1 VFASAVDRLLFIA
14 VPAAFG
20 LWALR
25 QPIVTLV
32 YGERFLPAHRRNF
45 RELVDDEPGEITA
58 VRLRVDSGEEFGEV
72 RAHDPVEHAR
82 GRRSRHVDSSHAIGP

>member
-1 VFASAVDRLLFIA
+1 LHEKGTSRWNAQSPHRTRAKPWLNT
-14 VPAAFG
+14 P
-20 LWALR
+20 
-25 QPIVTLV
+25 
-32 YGERFLPAHRRNF
+32 HRRNF